1 MIKPKQ
7 LNKGDTFAAIS
18 LSSGMAGDKGILWRY
33 NQGKKQLE
41 GLGFNVVESE
51 HSLKGSEF
59 IYTHPKERAQDLER
73 ALLDPKVDA
82 IIANIGGVESYRI
95 FEYLDLEILREN
107 PKIMIG
113 YSDTTS
119 IHQMFRMAGIVSF
132 YGPCVLVDM
141 AENGGIDDVTK
152 DSFESIL
159 MQESTNYTYPWRKQ
173 WTSEFLS
180 WDIENK
186 DKTRQY
192 LTDEGPILLQG
203 EGFIEGKLIGGCLE
217 VFSMLRGTPLY
228 PKLEDFKDSI
238 LLLETSESQ
247 LDPMLVESELR
258 TMGIIG
264 ILSVV
269 KGIIFGKPQDNKHFE
284 SYQESIVKVM
294 KEFGL
299 VTLPVVYNCPF
310 GHTEP
315 KWTLPLGI
323 KARLDTQ
330 EMTLTLLESAT
341 LNIE

>member
-1 MIKPKQ
+1 MIKPKR
-7 LNKGDTFAAIS
+7 LKKGDTFAAIS
-18 LSSGMAGDKGILWRY
+18 LSSGMAGDKNILWRY

-41 GLGFNVVESE
+41 GLGFNVVETE
-51 HSLKGSEF
+51 HSLRGSEF
-59 IYTHPKERAQDLER
+59 IYTHPKERAQDLES
-73 ALLDPKVDA
+73 ALLNPNIDA
-82 IIANIGGVESYRI
+82 IIANIGGMESYRI
-95 FEYLDLEILREN
+95 FEYLDSEILRKN

-113 YSDTTS
+113 YSDTTA
-119 IHQMFRMAGIVSF
+119 IHQMFRMAGVVSF

-141 AENGGIDDVTK
+141 AENGGIDDFTRK
-152 DSFESIL
+152 SFESIL
-159 MQESTNYTYPWRKQ
+159 MQDSTHYTYPWRKQ

-203 EGFIEGKLIGGCLE
+203 EGIIEGKLIGGCLE
-217 VFSMLRGTPLY
+217 VFSMLRGTALY

-247 LDPMLVESELR
+247 LDPMLIESELR

-269 KGIIFGKPQDNKHFE
+269 KGIMFGKPQDNKHFE
-284 SYQESIVKVM
+284 SYRESIVKVM

-299 VTLPVVYNCPF
+299 ETLPVIYNCPF

-323 KARLDTQ
+323 KARFDTQ